1 MTESQPDVERMRAR
15 NPWRIPRNHRI
26 EELIAAAESDDYS
39 PFHRFVDALAHP
51 FEKDSRFAD
60 LEAAPRPGEC
70 VDETFC
76 GT

>member
-1 MTESQPDVERMRAR
+1 M
-15 NPWRIPRNHRI
+15 
-26 EELIAAAESDDYS
+26 AADSGDHA

-60 LEAAPRPGEC
+60 LEAAPRPEEC
-70 VDETFC
+70 IDETFC